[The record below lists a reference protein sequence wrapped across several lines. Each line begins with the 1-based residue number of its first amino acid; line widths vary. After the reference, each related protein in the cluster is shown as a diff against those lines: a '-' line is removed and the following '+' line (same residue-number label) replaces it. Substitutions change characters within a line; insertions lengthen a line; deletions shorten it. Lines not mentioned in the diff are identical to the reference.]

1 MIIILIGYMGS
12 GKSTIGQKLSK
23 IIGFDFID
31 LDSFIEKKE
40 GMTISELFKSKSEI
54 YFRKIESRYLKEV
67 LQFKNNTVLALG
79 GGTPCYGA
87 NMETILDHT
96 NVKSVYLKASIPQ
109 LVERLEKEKS
119 KRPLIA
125 HLKSR
130 EELVE
135 FIGKHLFERSFFYNQ
150 SHMIISVD
158 NKTVDAVVA
167 SIVLEL
173 F

>member
-12 GKSTIGQKLSK
+12 GKSTIGQKLSN
-23 IIGFDFID
+23 INGFDFID

-40 GMTISELFKSKSEI
+40 VTTVSELFKSKGEI
-54 YFRKIESRYLKEV
+54 YFRKIESQYLKEV
-67 LQFKNNTVLALG
+67 LQFNNNTVLALG

-87 NMETILDHT
+87 NMETILNHT

-125 HLKSR
+125 HLKSS
-130 EELVE
+130 EALVE
-135 FIGKHLFERSFFYNQ
+135 FIGKHLFERSIFYNQ
-150 SHMIISVD
+150 SHVIISVD
-158 NKTVDAVVA
+158 NKTIDDIVDA
-167 SIVLEL
+167 IVMEL

>member
-1 MIIILIGYMGS
+1 MIIILMGYMGS
-12 GKSTIGQKLSK
+12 GKSSIGEKLSE
-23 IIGFDFID
+23 IIGFDSMD
-31 LDSFIEKKE
+31 LDSYIEQKE
-40 GMTISELFKSKSEI
+40 GKTVSELFKSKGEI
-54 YFRKIESRYLKEV
+54 YFRKIESQYLNALLELKE
-67 LQFKNNTVLALG
+67 NTVLALG

-87 NMETILDHT
+87 NMETILDHS

-130 EELVE
+130 EELME

-150 SHMIISVD
+150 SHMTISVD